1 MKNAPQSLAHVQGI
15 SKNLRSIFLKK
26 FGISV
31 RYSLLF
37 YRKNEMNIWL
47 YVGLIVILQKNQN
60 SMVRK
65 IIVEM

>member
-1 MKNAPQSLAHVQGI
+1 MLLSPWPMYRAFP
-15 SKNLRSIFLKK
+15 RSCGAFFLKK
-26 FGISV
+26 FRISM

-37 YRKNEMNIWL
+37 YRKNKMNIWL
-47 YVGLIVILQKNQN
+47 YMGLIVILQKNQN

>member
-1 MKNAPQSLAHVQGI
+1 M
-15 SKNLRSIFLKK
+15 
-26 FGISV
+26 

-37 YRKNEMNIWL
+37 YRKNKMNIWL
-47 YVGLIVILQKNQN
+47 YMGLIVILQKNQN